1 MNSEDEKQWNPFE
14 EEDMDE
20 NVSKAFEQLQK
31 NPDKWMKK
39 MQEEI
44 DDSESEEE
52 DNEKEEESEEE
63 ENEESE
69 NEEEKIEEEESEQEE
84 EEPND
89 DHTEQ
94 NNSEHTSEEESEPET
109 PVNEKEVK
117 KQQKREQLKEQK
129 QEEKKA
135 VKAINPDLSMS
146 SLALSFISSFVKNVS
161 FDYQE
166 DSFRTLFK
174 DCGAISMLFMVHRN
188 DGRFA
193 GYG

>member
-20 NVSKAFEQLQK
+20 NVSKAFEELQK

-39 MQEEI
+39 MEEEI

-52 DNEKEEESEEE
+52 SEEEESAEEEEEKEGSEEEKEEE
-63 ENEESE
+63 
-69 NEEEKIEEEESEQEE
+69 KKK
-84 EEPND
+84 
-89 DHTEQ
+89 
-94 NNSEHTSEEESEPET
+94 ESEPSEEPKEQDDSEHASEDEESASEA
-109 PVNEKEVK
+109 PVNEKEIK

-135 VKAINPDLSMS
+135 VKAINPNLSMFV
-146 SLALSFISSFVKNVS
+146 LFLSFTCSFVKNVS

-166 DSFRTLFK
+166 DSFRNLFK
-174 DCGAISMLFMVHRN
+174 GCGAISMLFMVHRN

-193 GYG
+193 SYG

>member
-20 NVSKAFEQLQK
+20 NVSKAFEELQK

-39 MQEEI
+39 MEEEI

-52 DNEKEEESEEE
+52 SEEEESAEEEEEKEGSEEEKEEE
-63 ENEESE
+63 
-69 NEEEKIEEEESEQEE
+69 KKK
-84 EEPND
+84 
-89 DHTEQ
+89 
-94 NNSEHTSEEESEPET
+94 ESEPSEEPKEQDDSEHASEDEESASEA
-109 PVNEKEVK
+109 PVNEKEIK

-135 VKAINPDLSMS
+135 VKAINPNLSMFV
-146 SLALSFISSFVKNVS
+146 LFLSFTCSFVKNVS

-166 DSFRTLFK
+166 DSFRNLFK
-174 DCGAISMLFMVHRN
+174 GCGAISMLFMVHRN